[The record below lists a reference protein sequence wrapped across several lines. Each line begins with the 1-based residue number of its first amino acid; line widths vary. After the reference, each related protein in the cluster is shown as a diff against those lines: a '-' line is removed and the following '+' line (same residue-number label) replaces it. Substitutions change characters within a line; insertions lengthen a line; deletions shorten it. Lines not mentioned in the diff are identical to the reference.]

1 MISKHA
7 PKHSFGGGEESVSL
21 MYQWPIAAIDEQI
34 WRPLTPIFS
43 QMNEET
49 DESITIIDGE
59 GGRTHMS

>member
-1 MISKHA
+1 MGLPRTPNPI
-7 PKHSFGGGEESVSL
+7 SL